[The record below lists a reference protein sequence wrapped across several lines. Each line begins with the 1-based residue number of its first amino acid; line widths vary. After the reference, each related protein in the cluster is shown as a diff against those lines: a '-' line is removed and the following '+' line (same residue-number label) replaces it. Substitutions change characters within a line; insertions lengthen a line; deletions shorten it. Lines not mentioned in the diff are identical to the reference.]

1 VKLKSMAALGLAG
14 ALALGACGGD
24 DDDSSSGD
32 DTTATTAAQ
41 AAATEAPSEEAAT
54 LRLWLNGEDIP
65 DEVVQSA
72 IAEFETAHPGVT
84 VEFERQQWDG
94 IVERL
99 TTALSSDDSPDV
111 VELGNTQAQTF
122 EAAGALVDLSAH
134 KDAMGGDEL
143 VQSLVESGTYDGT
156 FYAAPLYGGARIV
169 VYRKDLFEQAGLE
182 IPTTIDEFIQA
193 GVALKEAN
201 ASTPNFSGIYFP
213 GRNWHATLSFIW
225 ENGGDIAVQEG
236 DEWVGELSSPESVAG
251 LEQVQQ
257 IMTEA
262 NGAPPDS
269 DDANDYI
276 AFCNGE
282 VGMLLGPGWKA
293 GQIAAEC
300 PEMEANIGAFAL
312 PGTEP
317 GTTAPVFLGGSNI
330 GVSANS
336 DHPDLAIE
344 LVKVIT
350 GESFQTELAGLGL
363 LPVRTSL
370 LDLVG
375 GDEPKDAQAAAAQNS
390 RFVPSSE
397 NWAAV
402 EGANI
407 LQDMGV
413 AIAQGADVAAEAQAA
428 EEAIL
433 GHLNG

>member
-1 VKLKSMAALGLAG
+1 
-14 ALALGACGGD
+14 
-24 DDDSSSGD
+24 
-32 DTTATTAAQ
+32 
-41 AAATEAPSEEAAT
+41 
-54 LRLWLNGEDIP
+54 
-65 DEVVQSA
+65 
-72 IAEFETAHPGVT
+72 
-84 VEFERQQWDG
+84 
-94 IVERL
+94 
-99 TTALSSDDSPDV
+99 
-111 VELGNTQAQTF
+111 
-122 EAAGALVDLSAH
+122 
-134 KDAMGGDEL
+134 
-143 VQSLVESGTYDGT
+143 
-156 FYAAPLYGGARIV
+156 
-169 VYRKDLFEQAGLE
+169 
-182 IPTTIDEFIQA
+182 
-193 GVALKEAN
+193 
-201 ASTPNFSGIYFP
+201 
-213 GRNWHATLSFIW
+213 
-225 ENGGDIAVQEG
+225 
-236 DEWVGELSSPESVAG
+236 
-251 LEQVQQ
+251 
-257 IMTEA
+257 
-262 NGAPPDS
+262 
-269 DDANDYI
+269 
-276 AFCNGE
+276 
-282 VGMLLGPGWKA
+282 MLLGPGWKA